1 MAPLLEGITALNTNN
16 NRRIYRPISG
26 GGEIHRRYGLWIIG
40 GQTTRQSPGGM
51 SNCPLRRFD
60 FYNLSHLIEGEGLA
74 SFEGGGTQRVRE
86 GDCVVVTPG
95 MVNAFGSTD
104 ENIYVED
111 TLLFL
116 GPVADR
122 LREDGVLSAGVYP
135 FGTQRKLRTIAEM
148 VRDPSVSAQL
158 NANLALLQLL
168 MDMYNQKCRQ
178 TPRRDAIEEVVAAIK
193 NAPERWWTVE
203 DLVELSG
210 MSYGKLRRSFIAQ
223 TGVCPKNYIEQFK
236 MHRAAELLHNG
247 NSIADTARQLG
258 YRTAY
263 HFSSRF
269 RMHFG
274 TSPGHFRLK
283 IKRV

>member
-40 GQTTRQSPGGM
+40 GQTTRQAPGGM
-51 SNCPLRRFD
+51 KNCPLRCFD
-60 FYNLSHLIEGEGLA
+60 FYNLSHLVEGEGLA
-74 SFEGGGTQRVRE
+74 SFEGGSQQHVRE

-116 GPVADR
+116 GPVADM
-122 LREDGVLSAGVYP
+122 LREDGILCAGVYP
-135 FGTQRKLRTIAEM
+135 LGTQRKLRAIAEM

-158 NANLALLQLL
+158 NAGLKLLRLL
-168 MDMYNQKCRQ
+168 MEMRDLKS
-178 TPRRDAIEEVVAAIK
+178 RRIAGDDVLGEVIAAIK
-193 NAPERWWTVE
+193 RSPERWWTVE
-203 DLVELSG
+203 ELVELSG
-210 MSYGKLRRSFIAQ
+210 VSYGKLRRCFVSR
-223 TGVCPKNYIEQFK
+223 TGMCPKNYIEQFK
-236 MHRAAELLHNG
+236 MHRAAELLHDG
-247 NSIADTARQLG
+247 VSIAETARQLG

-263 HFSSRF
+263 HFSARF
-269 RMHFG
+269 RAHFG
-274 TSPGHFRLK
+274 ASPGHFRTKLK
-283 IKRV
+283 RS

>member
-1 MAPLLEGITALNTNN
+1 MAPLLEGIAALNTDR
-16 NRRIYRPISG
+16 NRRIYRPVSV

-40 GQTTRQSPGGM
+40 GQTTRQAPGGM
-51 SNCPLRRFD
+51 SNCPLRRFE

-74 SFEGGGTQRVRE
+74 SFEGGGTQCVRE

-104 ENIYVED
+104 ESVYVED

-116 GPVADR
+116 GPVADM
-122 LREDGVLSAGVYP
+122 LREDGVLAAGVYP
-135 FGTQRKLRTIAEM
+135 LGTQRKLHAIAEM

-168 MDMYNQKCRQ
+168 MDIYNQKNRR
-178 TPRRDAIEEVVAAIK
+178 TPRRDAIAEVVSAIK
-193 NAPERWWTVE
+193 SAPERWWTVE
-203 DLVELSG
+203 ELVEISG
-210 MSYGKLRRSFIAQ
+210 MSYGKLRRSFISQ

-247 NSIADTARQLG
+247 CSITDTARQLG

-269 RMHFG
+269 RKHFG

-283 IKRV
+283 IKRT

>member
-1 MAPLLEGITALNTNN
+1 MAPLVEGITALNTTNN
-16 NRRIYRPISG
+16 SRIYCPVGRG
-26 GGEIHRRYGLWIIG
+26 TDFHRRYGLWIIG
-40 GQTTRQSPGGM
+40 GQTTRQAPGGM
-51 SNCPLRRFD
+51 RNCPLRRFE
-60 FYNLSHLIEGEGLA
+60 FYNLSHLVEGEGLA
-74 SFEGGGTQRVRE
+74 SFDGGAPRRVRE

-95 MVNAFGSTD
+95 MVNAFGSTED
-104 ENIYVED
+104 NIYLED

-116 GPVADR
+116 GPVADM
-122 LREDGVLSAGVYP
+122 LHEDGVLTAGVYP
-135 FGTQRKLRTIAEM
+135 LGSQRKLHEIYEM

-158 NANLALLQLL
+158 NANLALMQLL

-178 TPRRDAIEEVVAAIK
+178 TPLRDVIKEVTEAIK
-193 NAPERWWTVE
+193 SAPERWWTVDE
-203 DLVELSG
+203 LVELSG
-210 MSYGKLRRSFIAQ
+210 MSYGKLRRCFISQ

-247 NSIADTARQLG
+247 QSIAETARQLG

-274 TSPGHFRLK
+274 TSPGQFRLK
-283 IKRV
+283 VKRV

>member
-1 MAPLLEGITALNTNN
+1 MAPLLKGITALNTDN
-16 NRRIYRPISG
+16 NRRIYRPVSG

-40 GQTTRQSPGGM
+40 GQTTRQASGGM
-51 SNCPLRRFD
+51 KNCPLRCFD

-74 SFEGGGTQRVRE
+74 SFDGGSPQRVRE

-95 MVNAFGSTD
+95 MINAFGSTD
-104 ENIYVED
+104 ENIYTED

-116 GPVADR
+116 GPVADK
-122 LREDGVLSAGVYP
+122 LHEDGILSAGIYP
-135 FGTQRKLRTIAEM
+135 LGTQRKLRAIAEM

-158 NANLALLQLL
+158 NADLALLQLL
-168 MDMYNQKCRQ
+168 MDLYNSKCRQ
-178 TPRRDAIEEVVAAIK
+178 TPRSDAIEVVISAIK
-193 NAPERWWTVE
+193 SAPERWWTVE
-203 DLVELSG
+203 ELVEISG
-210 MSYGKLRRSFIAQ
+210 MSYGRLRRCFIAR

-247 NSIADTARQLG
+247 NSITDTAAALG

-283 IKRV
+283 IKRM

>member
-1 MAPLLEGITALNTNN
+1 MATLLKGITALNTDE
-16 NRRIYRPISG
+16 NRRIYRPIGRGSD
-26 GGEIHRRYGLWIIG
+26 IHRRYGLWIIG
-40 GQTTRQSPGGM
+40 GQTTRQTPGGM
-51 SNCPLRRFD
+51 KNCPLRRFD

-74 SFEGGGTQRVRE
+74 SFDGGNAQHVRE
-86 GDCVVVTPG
+86 GDCVVVVPG

-104 ENIYVED
+104 DSVYVED

-135 FGTQRKLRTIAEM
+135 LGTQRRLRAIAEM

-158 NANLALLQLL
+158 NATLALLQLL
-168 MDMYNQKCRQ
+168 MDMYNRTCRL
-178 TPRRDAIEEVVAAIK
+178 TPRRDAIAEVLSAIK
-193 NAPERWWTVE
+193 SAPERWWTVE
-203 DLVELSG
+203 ELVELSG

-247 NSIADTARQLG
+247 SSIADTAAALG

-274 TSPGHFRLK
+274 TAPGRFRLK